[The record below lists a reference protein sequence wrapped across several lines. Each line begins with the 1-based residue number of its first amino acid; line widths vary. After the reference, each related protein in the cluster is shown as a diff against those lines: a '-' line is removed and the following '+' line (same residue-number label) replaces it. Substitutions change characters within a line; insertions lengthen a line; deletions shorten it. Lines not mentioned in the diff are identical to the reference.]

1 MFFLSKLRLTR
12 LASCLVPMMAAAF
25 LSGCMGS
32 DPALNAAPP
41 PGMNNSGTYP
51 QLGAPLKSATT
62 QMSDADAAS
71 MGARLQALADAHK
84 KGTISEAE
92 YNRKIAELTK
102 LGQETRDAAKATG
115 Q

>member
-1 MFFLSKLRLTR
+1 ML
-12 LASCLVPMMAAAF
+12 
-25 LSGCMGS
+25 LSGCMAN

-41 PGMNNSGTYP
+41 PGMNNSGVYP
-51 QLGAPLKSATT
+51 QLGAPLDAATT
-62 QMSDADAAS
+62 QMSDDEAAS

-102 LGQETRDAAKATG
+102 LGQQTQAAAKATG